1 MIRVR
6 VAGRRA
12 FLKGQFA
19 LQSARDAASTFVRSQ
34 RPIVPLERVQRR
46 LELLLAAMYG
56 RPIPISP
63 AKKHRRRWFDEVSL
77 FLNRDPRSR
86 ETIASTDGTSIEL
99 PESLTAHGGEE
110 EAIARYRLLAIQ
122 QAERIQ
128 RRTASHAPLK
138 DMIAGDLYMIR
149 EAAII
154 DAAIARSHPG
164 LAATLEKERREAL
177 ERRPSFERLSR
188 PEREVEVLLRDAL
201 TGGEQTLPSSS
212 TEPADTLIWAR
223 ERAATI
229 GGEGGLYRGLP
240 FTSIWGELRTSS
252 AKVADMNSAAPKESR
267 PPKTGATQKIA
278 PKGWHKAN
286 SHDAQEGIAHDQ
298 NAPSSG
304 TMLSPDAPPTGAED
318 DLRGKATEELSSRN
332 DADGPKGFVG
342 NTGMS
347 AQISEPVDQDAFEGL
362 PPATLYDEW
371 DATAGR
377 YVARSISV
385 RVFEPKEGDERW
397 SLDILQRHPA
407 LVRQVRHQFERL
419 RARRML
425 LNRQRAG
432 DDLDVAACVEAIVDR
447 HIGHTP
453 DDRLYLDARPARRGT
468 AIALLADTSGST
480 EQRVTNEWRIIDLE
494 RIALLL
500 AGEALDALG
509 EQYAIHTFSGKSSR
523 NVALT
528 TVKDFS
534 ERSGPTMRKRIAGLE
549 PGGFTRLGAAVR
561 FATRG
566 LAHQSAGHRLLLI
579 LSDGRPNDV
588 DAYQSEYG
596 VEDARQAIMEA
607 RASGVYPFC
616 ITVDRDASEYLPRIF
631 GSTGHTILQRPEQLP
646 RSLLSA
652 VRALI
657 GQR

>member
-1 MIRVR
+1 VNRARAAARRV
-6 VAGRRA
+6 V
-12 FLKGQFA
+12 LKGRFT
-19 LQSARDAASTFVRSQ
+19 LRSARDAAVTFVRKQ
-34 RPIVPLERVQRR
+34 RPVVELEQVQRR

-56 RPIPISP
+56 KPIPISS
-63 AKKHRRRWFDEVSL
+63 AKQRKRRWYDEVSL
-77 FLNRDPRSR
+77 LLNRDPRSR
-86 ETIASTDGTSIEL
+86 ETTSSTDGSSIEL
-99 PESLTAHGGEE
+99 PASLTARDGEE
-110 EAIARYRLLAIQ
+110 NAIARYRLLAIQ
-122 QAERIQ
+122 QAERIE
-128 RRTASHAPLK
+128 RGTALYAPMK
-138 DMIAGDLYMIR
+138 DMIAGDLYMVR
-149 EAAII
+149 EGAII
-154 DAAIARSHPG
+154 DAAIARAHPG
-164 LAATLEKERREAL
+164 LASTLEKERREAL
-177 ERRPSFERLSR
+177 ERRPSLERLSR

-201 TGGEQTLPSSS
+201 TRGEHTLPASA
-212 TEPADTLIWAR
+212 TEPADTLAWAR
-223 ERAATI
+223 EMATKI
-229 GGEGGLYRGLP
+229 RGDRGLYRGLP
-240 FTSIWGELRTSS
+240 FASVWGALRPSPGNL
-252 AKVADMNSAAPKESR
+252 AEMNSTAPKESR
-267 PPKTGATQKIA
+267 PPKTGATQKLA

-286 SHDAQEGIAHDQ
+286 SHDAQEGIAHNQD
-298 NAPSSG
+298 APSSG
-304 TMLSPDAPPTGAED
+304 AMLSADAPPTGAED
-318 DLRGKATEELSSRN
+318 DRRGKETEELSDHS
-332 DADGPKGFVG
+332 DADGPKGFAG
-342 NTGMS
+342 NTGTS
-347 AQISEPVDQDAFEGL
+347 AQISEPIDDDAFEGL

-371 DATAGR
+371 DAAAGR

-397 SLDILQRHPA
+397 SLDVLQRHPA

-419 RARRML
+419 RARRMV

-432 DDLDVAACVEAIVDR
+432 DDLDVAACVTAIVDR
-447 HIGHTP
+447 RIGHTP

-468 AIALLADTSGST
+468 AISLLVDTSGST
-480 EQRVTNEWRIIDLE
+480 EQRVTAEWRIIDLE

-509 EQYAIHTFSGKSSR
+509 EQYAIHAFSGKSSR

-528 TVKDFS
+528 TVKDFN

-631 GSTGHTILQRPEQLP
+631 GRTGHTILQRPEQLP
-646 RSLLSA
+646 RSLLGA